1 MDAFLYFARSWA
13 AVGRGTSRAG
23 CQEVHVPGHPAAS
36 ELSGYRGT
44 FCTNCSI
51 VMAGILVKSSSGF
64 QPRVKLQSCHW
75 KARPYLRT
83 FRELSDIAARIEQN
97 MLVPLTQIWRSGKT
111 LSSLIF
117 IIYFSLISRKTKR
130 SIIVT
135 LWKPFKIFWKK
146 KSVGFANTVSQPLCS
161 LTLDYPTWRWCG
173 LWIVRRPQAFPPQ
186 QRLADFGP
194 WSTSGPPAVS
204 VPLER

>member
-1 MDAFLYFARSWA
+1 M
-13 AVGRGTSRAG
+13 GRGTSRAG

-117 IIYFSLISRKTKR
+117 IIYFSVISW
-130 SIIVT
+130 IIQPGDDVGFELFGGLRPFLHSRGWQT
-135 LWKPFKIFWKK
+135 LAHGPRLAHQPCLFRWSAKCSSTFLR
-146 KSVGFANTVSQPLCS
+146 SVGDEDEETAL
-161 LTLDYPTWRWCG
+161 LWCG
-173 LWIVRRPQAFPPQ
+173 RP
-186 QRLADFGP
+186 
-194 WSTSGPPAVS
+194 
-204 VPLER
+204 ER